1 MSRTRTLVLLLGLAA
16 PAAGLGLFWLLPRR
30 ADPPSPTQGR
40 DNPGAWAGTVR
51 DDAGPVAGAC
61 VRVKGTPHAALTD
74 RDGSFRLPPRPTDAA
89 RVTAAKEGYFIAGAS
104 GEALPLAFTLTCLPD
119 KDNEDYRWADSP
131 PGPGRHSCGNCHEE
145 IYREWSASAHSR
157 SATGKHFLN
166 LYDGSDWHG
175 KPNVGWS
182 LLGQHPLGSG
192 VCNAC
197 HVPTMPFESELY
209 ADVRNAKGVA
219 AQGVHCDYCHK
230 VQGVGDG
237 QLGLSH
243 GRFNLRLLR
252 PAEGQLF
259 FGPLDDVDR
268 GDDAFAPLYRDSRYC
283 ASCHE
288 GTVFGVAVYTTY
300 SEWQASPA
308 RRAGKQCQTCHM
320 APTGRMTN
328 FAPGHGG
335 IERDPKTLANHRF
348 FAGSPEEMLRG
359 AVSLSAV
366 ARRDGGAVRVEIEVR
381 ADGAGHRLP
390 TGFIDRHLLLVVDA
404 SGADGRPPPLKDG
417 PVLSSVAGK
426 ALAGRPGKLYAKLL
440 KDFDGR
446 SPAPFWQADPD
457 AVDTRLTPGEPDR
470 IAWMFAEGAARLR
483 VRLLYRRF
491 WQQVADEKGWPENET
506 VVAEREVSIAP

>member
-1 MSRTRTLVLLLGLAA
+1 MSRSRSLVPLLLFAALGSLAVLA
-16 PAAGLGLFWLLPRR
+16 VARLNSGRPSAAGHDDHLP
-30 ADPPSPTQGR
+30 
-40 DNPGAWAGTVR
+40 GTVR
-51 DDAGPVAGAC
+51 DAGGPVSGAC
-61 VRVKGTPHAALTD
+61 VRFKGTDVAAVTD
-74 RDGSFRLPPRPTDAA
+74 ADGSFHLPARPG
-89 RVTAAKEGYFIAGAS
+89 RVTAAKEGYFIAGTSS
-104 GEALPLAFTLTCLPD
+104 GVLPLSLTLTRLPEED
-119 KDNEDYRWADSP
+119 HEDYRWADSH

-166 LYDGSDWHG
+166 LYEGSDWDG
-175 KPNVGWS
+175 RPNVGWS
-182 LLGQHPLGSG
+182 LLGQNPDGSG
-192 VCNAC
+192 VCNSC
-197 HVPTMPFESELY
+197 HVPTMPFEAGTY

-230 VQGVGDG
+230 IEGVANGR
-237 QLGLSH
+237 LGLSH

-268 GDDAFAPLYRDSRYC
+268 GDDAFSPLYRDSRYC

-328 FAPGHGG
+328 IAPDHGG

-348 FAGSPEEMLRG
+348 FAGSQEEMLRG
-359 AVSLSAV
+359 AVALSAV
-366 ARRDGGAVRVEIEVR
+366 ARRDGATVRVEVEVR

-404 SGADGRPPPLKDG
+404 FGADSQPLALKDG
-417 PVLSSVAGK
+417 PVLPSVAGK
-426 ALAGRPGKLYAKLL
+426 ALANRPGKLYAKLL

-446 SPAPFWQADPD
+446 SPAPFWKADPD
-457 AVDTRLTPGEPDR
+457 AIDTRLTPGEPDHVR
-470 IAWMFAEGAARLR
+470 FAFAEGTARLR

-491 WQQVADEKGWPENET
+491 WQQVAEEKRWPDNDT
-506 VVAEREVSIAP
+506 VVAEREVSVSYEK